1 MKLDTI
7 QPKPVVCRQ
16 SCISCAIACEM
27 KWFLKYRLGVTL
39 RGAEVKEGATL
50 GKIYHKF
57 QQFGPGKENEVL
69 LWVREKQKV
78 LMDRADKGEDLD
90 GSMVRLAN
98 LMTDLYH
105 KAEAMAHLFWERYP
119 QPDYLRTVGTE
130 IKISAPSPVLGQT
143 IEGTI
148 DKLLENTKDGRY
160 WIRDHKSTGMSLDS
174 IFGGLEWSVQ
184 SRIYR
189 ILGFHYLTTLKPFTP
204 GEWLRGFILDGI
216 LRPGIKLCRTD
227 EKNAKTWNCS
237 IQDAYLRRVK
247 EWYKEKDQD
256 AMLSRAMIYD
266 EPLYPDE
273 LVKALSLMR
282 DLSVRPIEL
291 KAYSRD
297 ITRTE
302 CFKYNTK
309 CIYHDLCS
317 TDLSQ
322 WDSLFETRYK
332 IEEVKED
339 EIETEGQDTL

>member
-130 IKISAPSPVLGQT
+130 IKISAPSPIIGQV

-148 DKLLENTKDGRY
+148 DKQLENLKDGSY
-160 WIRDHKSTGMSLDS
+160 WIRDHKSTGFNTLDA
-174 IFGGLEWSVQ
+174 IFTGVGWSVQ
-184 SRIYR
+184 GRIYR
-189 ILGFHYLTTLKPFTP
+189 ILLEHHLAINKILAPI
-204 GEWLRGFILDGI
+204 RGFILDGI
-216 LRPGIKLCRTD
+216 LHPGIKLCKAD
-227 EKNAKTWNCS
+227 EKNAKTWGCS
-237 IQDAYLRRVK
+237 IDDAYLRRIK
-247 EWYKEKDQD
+247 EWYKEKDIK
-256 AMLSRAMIYD
+256 AILSRGIVYD
-266 EPLYPDE
+266 ESLYPDE
-273 LVKALSLMR
+273 LMKALELMKDLEGRSLEI
-282 DLSVRPIEL
+282 SS
-291 KAYSRD
+291 YSRD
-297 ITRTE
+297 ITRAE
-302 CFKYNTK
+302 CFRYNK
-309 CIYHDLCS
+309 QCIYHDLCS
-317 TDLSQ
+317 TDPSQ
-322 WDSLFETRYK
+322 WDSLFETKYK
-332 IEEVKED
+332 IEDDKKD
-339 EIETEGQDTL
+339 EQEMETEAE

>member
-16 SCISCAIACEM
+16 SCISCALACEM
-27 KWFLKYRLGVTL
+27 KWFLKYRLGVRL

-57 QQFGPGKENEVL
+57 QQFGPGRENEVL

-90 GSMVRLAN
+90 GSTIRLAN

-130 IKISAPSPVLGQT
+130 IKISGNLPYGLIG
-143 IEGTI
+143 EGTI
-148 DKLLENTKDGRY
+148 DKLLQNEKDERF
-160 WIRDHKSTGMSLDS
+160 WVRDHKSTGMSLNT
-174 IFGGLEWSVQ
+174 IFGGLKWSIQ
-184 SRIYR
+184 ARLYR
-189 ILGFHYLTTLKPFTP
+189 ILVTGYLFGKDSVASPI
-204 GEWLRGFILDGI
+204 GFIMDGI
-216 LRPGIKLCRTD
+216 LRPGIKLCKTD
-227 EKNAKTWNCS
+227 DKNAKTWKCS
-237 IQDAYLRRVK
+237 VEDAYLRRVK

-273 LVKALSLMR
+273 LIKALSLMR

-291 KAYSRD
+291 KDYSRD
-297 ITRTE
+297 ITRAE
-302 CFKYNTK
+302 CFKYNTQ

-322 WDSLFETRYK
+322 WDSLFETKYK
-332 IEEVKED
+332 IEEVKDD